1 MTAVAEL
8 LGRILAS
15 ALAPSTLSPSALIA
29 LVGLVGAIGIV
40 AVIATAAVR
49 SVAALAASL
58 RVRASW
64 STPAEPPVGWLAE
77 SEADPDA
84 DGHPRPRAPGILL
97 PAV

>member
-1 MTAVAEL
+1 MSAVLEL
-8 LGRILAS
+8 IGRVFAS
-15 ALAPSTLSPSALIA
+15 AVTPSTLSPSGLVALA
-29 LVGLVGAIGIV
+29 GLVGAIGIV
-40 AVIATAAVR
+40 AAIATAAVR

-64 STPAEPPVGWLAE
+64 STPAEPPAGWLVE